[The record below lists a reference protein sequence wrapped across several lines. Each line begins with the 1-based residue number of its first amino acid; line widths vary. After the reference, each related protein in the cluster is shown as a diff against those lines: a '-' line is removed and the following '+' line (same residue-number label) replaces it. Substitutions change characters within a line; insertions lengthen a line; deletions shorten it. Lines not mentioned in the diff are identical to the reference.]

1 MTTLTS
7 AAVVRSRQ
15 LPRGTLG
22 SPSRFHRG
30 VRHPS
35 SMTDRIFGSHCLTAE
50 DVGRL
55 TALFEAPSTTVY
67 PYTAKFYYRRQP

>member
-7 AAVVRSRQ
+7 TVVRNRQ
-15 LPRGTLG
+15 LPRGTPG

-30 VRHPS
+30 VRHPL

-67 PYTAKFYYRRQP
+67 PYTVKFYYHRPP